1 MKMTVVNAP
10 TRDLACP
17 GCEAPLTGAAHPDSD
32 EQPRPG
38 DLSICIY
45 CAELLQFT
53 DTLGLKRLSDDEIKL
68 LPKDSQ
74 EEILVVMRQIKK
86 RQPN

>member
-1 MKMTVVNAP
+1 MKTIVVDSPAC
-10 TRDLACP
+10 DLACP
-17 GCEAPLTGAAHPDSD
+17 GCKAPLTGVELPDSKV
-32 EQPRPG
+32 QPRPG

-53 DTLGLKRLSDDEIKL
+53 ATLGLKRLSDDEIKL